1 MLLFGRVH
9 VLSPQHHVS
18 GMTKAAIAKP
28 WPLTYFCA
36 FVEKAALNGWQ
47 TSRQKISSQRHTA
60 SPRSN
65 ALDPR
70 PMGPDDALV
79 RQFIWDVISI
89 NTHLEEIRSNWARML
104 DITCPQWLI
113 LMAVNDL
120 DQGKGISV
128 REVSTK
134 LHVDPSFVTTQT
146 KSLEKHGFMRRVAS
160 KEDARVV
167 LMSLTDK
174 AHKQIANL
182 YSQQVVAD
190 NLVFSDFSTQT
201 FRDLTDKLATIKE
214 RLAKAAQTIAAN
226 G

>member
-1 MLLFGRVH
+1 MAAKTA
-9 VLSPQHHVS
+9 
-18 GMTKAAIAKP
+18 TKKNS
-28 WPLTYFCA
+28 FSRH
-36 FVEKAALNGWQ
+36 K
-47 TSRQKISSQRHTA
+47 TSNDRSTA
-60 SPRSN
+60 RG
-65 ALDPR
+65 ATTL
-70 PMGPDDALV
+70 GPDDALV

-89 NTHLEEIRSNWARML
+89 NTHLEEIRSIWARIL

-120 DQGKGISV
+120 DRGKGISV

-146 KSLEKHGFMRRVAS
+146 KNLEKHGFMRRVPS

-182 YSQQVVAD
+182 YSRQVVAD
-190 NLVFSDFSTQT
+190 NLVFSDFSDQT
-201 FRDLTDKLATIKE
+201 FRELNTTLSTIKE
-214 RLAKAAQTIAAN
+214 RLAKAAQVISADT
-226 G
+226 

>member
-1 MLLFGRVH
+1 MAGK
-9 VLSPQHHVS
+9 P
-18 GMTKAAIAKP
+18 AAK
-28 WPLTYFCA
+28 
-36 FVEKAALNGWQ
+36 KNSS
-47 TSRQKISSQRHTA
+47 SRHKINE
-60 SPRSN
+60 RSN
-65 ALDPR
+65 TRDANAL
-70 PMGPDDALV
+70 GPDDALV

-89 NTHLEEIRSNWARML
+89 NTHLEEIRSIWARIL

-146 KSLEKHGFMRRVAS
+146 KNLEKHGFMRRVPS

-182 YSQQVVAD
+182 YSRQAVAD
-190 NLVFSDFSTQT
+190 NLVFSDFSDQT
-201 FRDLTDKLATIKE
+201 FREMNVKLSTIKE
-214 RLAKAAQTIAAN
+214 RLAKAALVIAA
-226 G
+226 GG

>member
-1 MLLFGRVH
+1 MAGKPAAKKNSSSRH
-9 VLSPQHHVS
+9 
-18 GMTKAAIAKP
+18 KAS
-28 WPLTYFCA
+28 
-36 FVEKAALNGWQ
+36 ERG
-47 TSRQKISSQRHTA
+47 
-60 SPRSN
+60 SPRDAN
-65 ALDPR
+65 AL
-70 PMGPDDALV
+70 GPDDALV

-89 NTHLEEIRSNWARML
+89 NTHLEEIRSIWARVL

-128 REVSTK
+128 RDVSTK

-146 KSLEKHGFMRRVAS
+146 KNLEKHGFMRRVPS

-182 YSQQVVAD
+182 YSRQVVAD
-190 NLVFSDFSTQT
+190 NLVFSDFSDQT
-201 FRDLTDKLATIKE
+201 FRDLNVRLSTIKE
-214 RLAKAAQTIAAN
+214 RLAKAALVIAAEA
-226 G
+226 

>member
-1 MLLFGRVH
+1 MAGRLPAKKN
-9 VLSPQHHVS
+9 LSQHLA
-18 GMTKAAIAKP
+18 G
-28 WPLTYFCA
+28 
-36 FVEKAALNGWQ
+36 
-47 TSRQKISSQRHTA
+47 SRSTA
-60 SPRSN
+60 REATPI
-65 ALDPR
+65 
-70 PMGPDDALV
+70 GPDDALV

-167 LMSLTDK
+167 LMSLTQK
-174 AHKQIANL
+174 AHKHIANL

-201 FRDLTDKLATIKE
+201 FRDLTDKLSTLKK
-214 RLAKAAQTIAAN
+214 RLSKAAQMIAAEK
-226 G
+226 

>member
-1 MLLFGRVH
+1 MA
-9 VLSPQHHVS
+9 
-18 GMTKAAIAKP
+18 TKAAAKKSSSSRHKENERSP
-28 WPLTYFCA
+28 A
-36 FVEKAALNGWQ
+36 RGAAAL
-47 TSRQKISSQRHTA
+47 
-60 SPRSN
+60 
-65 ALDPR
+65 
-70 PMGPDDALV
+70 GPDDALV

-89 NTHLEEIRSNWARML
+89 NTHLEEIRSIWARSL

-146 KSLEKHGFMRRVAS
+146 KNLEKHGFMRRVAS

-182 YSQQVVAD
+182 YSRQVVAD
-190 NLVFSDFSTQT
+190 NLVFSDFSDHT
-201 FRDLTDKLATIKE
+201 FRELNTTLSTIKE
-214 RLAKAAQTIAAN
+214 RLAKAAQVIAIES
-226 G
+226 

>member
-1 MLLFGRVH
+1 MCFPRNN
-9 VLSPQHHVS
+9 
-18 GMTKAAIAKP
+18 MTKACHSFDCFRTLVDLISFSQVLKVDRDMAGKSSAKK
-28 WPLTYFCA
+28 L
-36 FVEKAALNGWQ
+36 
-47 TSRQKISSQRHTA
+47 SSPRHTPA
-60 SPRSN
+60 PRGSIQGTQ
-65 ALDPR
+65 PI
-70 PMGPDDALV
+70 GPEDALV

-89 NTHLEEIRSNWARML
+89 NTHLEEIRSIWARTL
-104 DITCPQWLI
+104 DISCPQWLI

-128 REVSTK
+128 RDVSAK

-174 AHKQIANL
+174 ARKQIAAL
-182 YSQQVVAD
+182 YSRQVVAD

-201 FRDLTDKLATIKE
+201 FKDLTDKLSTLKG
-214 RLAKAAQTIAAN
+214 RLSRAAQMIAADS
-226 G
+226 

>member
-1 MLLFGRVH
+1 MAGR
-9 VLSPQHHVS
+9 LP
-18 GMTKAAIAKP
+18 AK
-28 WPLTYFCA
+28 
-36 FVEKAALNGWQ
+36 
-47 TSRQKISSQRHTA
+47 KISSQRHIANPRGTA
-60 SPRSN
+60 RD
-65 ALDPR
+65 AH

-79 RQFIWDVISI
+79 RKFIWDVISI

-120 DQGKGISV
+120 DEGKGISV

-146 KSLEKHGFMRRVAS
+146 KSLERHGFMRRVAS

-201 FRDLTDKLATIKE
+201 FRDLTDKLSTLKE
-214 RLAKAAQTIAAN
+214 RLAKAAQMIAAGN
-226 G
+226 

>member
-1 MLLFGRVH
+1 MA
-9 VLSPQHHVS
+9 P
-18 GMTKAAIAKP
+18 KAAAK
-28 WPLTYFCA
+28 
-36 FVEKAALNGWQ
+36 KN
-47 TSRQKISSQRHTA
+47 SSSRHTA
-60 SPRSN
+60 SERN
-65 ALDPR
+65 A
-70 PMGPDDALV
+70 MHNAGAFGPDDALV
-79 RQFIWDVISI
+79 RDFIWNIISV
-89 NTHLEEIRSNWARML
+89 NTHLEEIRSIWARIL

-146 KSLEKHGFMRRVAS
+146 KNLEKHGFMRRVAS

-182 YSQQVVAD
+182 YSRQVTAD
-190 NLVFSDFSTQT
+190 TLAFSDF
-201 FRDLTDKLATIKE
+201 TDQSLRELNVKLASIKD
-214 RLAKAAQTIAAN
+214 RLSKAAQVIAVDL
-226 G
+226 

>member
-1 MLLFGRVH
+1 MA
-9 VLSPQHHVS
+9 P
-18 GMTKAAIAKP
+18 KAAAK
-28 WPLTYFCA
+28 
-36 FVEKAALNGWQ
+36 
-47 TSRQKISSQRHTA
+47 KISSIRHKTHE
-60 SPRSN
+60 RN
-65 ALDPR
+65 AVRDAGALR
-70 PMGPDDALV
+70 PDDAQV
-79 RQFIWDVISI
+79 RDFIWNIISV
-89 NTHLEEIRSNWARML
+89 NTHLEEIRSIWARIL

-146 KSLEKHGFMRRVAS
+146 KNLEKHGFMRRVAS

-182 YSQQVVAD
+182 YSRQVTAD
-190 NLVFSDFSTQT
+190 TLAFSDF
-201 FRDLTDKLATIKE
+201 TDQSLRELNVKLASIKD
-214 RLAKAAQTIAAN
+214 RLSKAAQVIAVDL
-226 G
+226 

>member
-1 MLLFGRVH
+1 MA
-9 VLSPQHHVS
+9 P
-18 GMTKAAIAKP
+18 KAAVKKNSSSRHKP
-28 WPLTYFCA
+28 SERSAGRDTNA
-36 FVEKAALNGWQ
+36 F
-47 TSRQKISSQRHTA
+47 
-60 SPRSN
+60 
-65 ALDPR
+65 
-70 PMGPDDALV
+70 GPADALV
-79 RQFIWDVISI
+79 REFIWDIISV
-89 NTHLEEIRSNWARML
+89 NTHLEEIRSIWARIL

-146 KSLEKHGFMRRVAS
+146 KNLEKHGFMRRVAS

-182 YSQQVVAD
+182 YSRQVVAD
-190 NLVFSDFSTQT
+190 TLVFSDF
-201 FRDLTDKLATIKE
+201 TDQSLKELNAKLSTIKD
-214 RLAKAAQTIAAN
+214 RLSKAAQVIAVDL
-226 G
+226 

>member
-1 MLLFGRVH
+1 MA
-9 VLSPQHHVS
+9 
-18 GMTKAAIAKP
+18 TKAAAK
-28 WPLTYFCA
+28 
-36 FVEKAALNGWQ
+36 
-47 TSRQKISSQRHTA
+47 KISSSRHKA
-60 SPRSN
+60 DARGN
-65 ALDPR
+65 AAL
-70 PMGPDDALV
+70 GPDDALV

-89 NTHLEEIRSNWARML
+89 NTHLEEIRSIWAQSL

-146 KSLEKHGFMRRVAS
+146 KNLEKHGFMRRVAS

-182 YSQQVVAD
+182 YSRQVVAD
-190 NLVFSDFSTQT
+190 NLVFSDFSDQS
-201 FRDLTDKLATIKE
+201 FRELNAKLCTIKE
-214 RLAKAAQTIAAN
+214 RLAKAAQVIAVDT
-226 G
+226 